1 MCTSLIIRLEDY
13 YEDSNSLP
21 VAVGGLSITGVM
33 ADFSMY
39 IFHPYG
45 GKKSCKLI
53 DNCELLILNLCM
65 YLYLYILLLFP
76 YSS

>member
-1 MCTSLIIRLEDY
+1 LYGFVIIRLDDY

-21 VAVGGLSITGVM
+21 VAVGGLSITGAM

-45 GKKSCKLI
+45 GKKSSK
-53 DNCELLILNLCM
+53 
-65 YLYLYILLLFP
+65 
-76 YSS
+76 

>member
-1 MCTSLIIRLEDY
+1 MFNLLYIKYNIYIIIFFRLDDY

-53 DNCELLILNLCM
+53 I
-65 YLYLYILLLFP
+65 
-76 YSS
+76 

>member
-53 DNCELLILNLCM
+53 YNC
-65 YLYLYILLLFP
+65 
-76 YSS
+76 

>member
-1 MCTSLIIRLEDY
+1 MDLFNFRLEDY

-45 GKKSCKLI
+45 GKKSSKF
-53 DNCELLILNLCM
+53 
-65 YLYLYILLLFP
+65 LYLKKSYF
-76 YSS
+76 Y

>member
-1 MCTSLIIRLEDY
+1 LVIRLEDY

-45 GKKSCKLI
+45 GKKSSKLI
-53 DNCELLILNLCM
+53 INLK
-65 YLYLYILLLFP
+65 YIT
-76 YSS
+76 

>member
-1 MCTSLIIRLEDY
+1 MFIVVYIFISRLEDY
-13 YEDSNSLP
+13 YEDSNNLP

-53 DNCELLILNLCM
+53 IVKFV
-65 YLYLYILLLFP
+65 LFHKITFK
-76 YSS
+76 